1 MLKGIGIPFYFIY
14 NDVGDKSILPPT
26 YEAEI
31 KGGIMKLFHIS
42 DLHIGKQLHLYD
54 IAPIQRAILNEIV
67 EKAKQHRPDAI
78 VIAGDIYDKSAPS
91 GEAFHL
97 FDEFLNAL
105 ADIKPMIPVLIIAG
119 NHDNHLR
126 LNYASSFL
134 EKHQIYISTSLPK
147 TPEEH
152 LKKIVLKD
160 EYGTVNFYML
170 PFTRPADGKN
180 LFGDEKEIHTYED
193 AVRAI
198 IEREEI
204 DETQRNIL
212 IAHQFFVKGEQE
224 PQRRES
230 ELKFI
235 SIGGIDSVDIDCV
248 KNFDYVALGHIHSSQ
263 SIGSPHI
270 RYSGTPLKY
279 SVSEAGDTKSIT
291 VAHIK
296 GKREEIDLS
305 FLPLEMKPDI
315 RKIKGTLDEIIQMA
329 KETDTDDFVSIV
341 LTDEKIPY
349 KAKERL
355 QEFYSRI
362 LEISVENVRTESL
375 LQQEAADNICE
386 DPIELFK
393 SFYQEMNQTP
403 MSEQEQQVLT
413 DIINTCSKS

>member
-1 MLKGIGIPFYFIY
+1 
-14 NDVGDKSILPPT
+14 
-26 YEAEI
+26 
-31 KGGIMKLFHIS
+31 MKIFHIS

-54 IAPIQRAILNEIV
+54 IASIQRAVLNEIV
-67 EKAKQHRPDAI
+67 EKAKQHRPD
-78 VIAGDIYDKSAPS
+78 VIILAGDIYDKSAPS
-91 GEAFHL
+91 GEAFRL

-105 ADIKPMIPVLIIAG
+105 ADITPMIPVLIIAG

-152 LKKIVLKD
+152 LKKIVLED
-160 EYGTVNFYML
+160 EYGSVNFYML

-180 LFGDEKEIHTYED
+180 LFGDEKEIHTYKD
-193 AVRAI
+193 AVQAM
-198 IEREEI
+198 IEREDI
-204 DETQRNIL
+204 DKTQRNVL

-235 SIGGIDSVDIDCV
+235 SVGGIDSVDISCV
-248 KNFDYVALGHIHSSQ
+248 KDFDYVALGHIHSSQ
-263 SIGSPHI
+263 SIGTPYI

-291 VAHIK
+291 VAELKEK
-296 GKREEIDLS
+296 GEEIQLS

-329 KETDTDDFVSIV
+329 QETDTNDFVSIV

-355 QEFYSRI
+355 QEFYTRI
-362 LEISVENVRTESL
+362 MEISVENAGTESM
-375 LQQEAADNICE
+375 LQQDIAENISE
-386 DPIELFK
+386 NPIELFK
-393 SFYQEMNQTP
+393 SFYQEMNHTP
-403 MSEQEQQVLT
+403 MSEQEEQVLT
-413 DIINTCSKS
+413 DIVNQMMREG